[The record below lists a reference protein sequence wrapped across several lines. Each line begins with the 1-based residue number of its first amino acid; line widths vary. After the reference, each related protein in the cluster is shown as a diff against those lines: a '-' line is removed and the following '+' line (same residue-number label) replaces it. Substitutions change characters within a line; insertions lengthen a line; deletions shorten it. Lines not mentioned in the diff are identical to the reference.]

1 MKKLFTLIVVVTMS
15 FAALAQGINVD
26 ISGEFSSD
34 DPLVTE
40 SPIITMNSLNTYSC
54 VIYVKIFPSEPSV
67 IYYREIYDGADDI
80 VITEWRRYYGSTLF
94 YFQPGNYTIEAYAIA
109 PGKLRSPNNG
119 VFFTVLPSPY
129 PRGSVNYNYDIDISD
144 VTLLIDKLLGKDVDI
159 DLQSADTNRDG
170 DISIVDVTELIYFLL
185 NGNWRDETGE

>member
-15 FAALAQGINVD
+15 FAALAQGINID

-34 DPLVTE
+34 DLPETE
-40 SPIITMNSLNTYSC
+40 SPTVTMYCPNDYY
-54 VIYVKIFPSEPSV
+54 YVCYVTMSPNEPSV
-67 IYYREIYDGADDI
+67 IYYRVKCDD
-80 VITEWRRYYGSTLF
+80 VISEWKRYLGTLF
-94 YFQPGNYTIEAYAIA
+94 FFQPGYYTIEACAIA
-109 PGKLRSPNNG
+109 AFKSESPHVG
-119 VFFTVLPSPY
+119 GFFYIVQTPY